1 MLHLY
6 VRNGQ
11 EKSHCGIASMQ
22 MFPLTHPVCPFLQK
36 TQSSLTMMYQEPHK
50 GRVITLCCQEYS
62 AFFCQHSFRMCR
74 LNCWF
79 FCWPLTAWES
89 LPCSPTSYLL
99 FLVPLWCVS
108 IWLWGLSPSSMH
120 RTTTQWALSTL
131 SRVTLIHQPQRI
143 ISKWTQSIP
152 RQTLHILFTLPVLQ
166 QQRKG

>member
-11 EKSHCGIASMQ
+11 EKSHRGIASMQ
-22 MFPLTHPVCPFLQK
+22 MFPLKHPVCPFLQE

-62 AFFCQHSFRMCR
+62 AFFCQHSFRMC
-74 LNCWF
+74 
-79 FCWPLTAWES
+79 
-89 LPCSPTSYLL
+89 
-99 FLVPLWCVS
+99 
-108 IWLWGLSPSSMH
+108 SSMH